1 MVSNVIGQ
9 NRQTEVIPLINRI
22 MKLSLLVAFIS
33 LILINIFPELFL
45 SVYGQGPE
53 FIQAA
58 IPVLR
63 IVSFA
68 MLLMSFGTIW
78 VSAVTG
84 TGNSKMNLY
93 TEIATI
99 VIYLLYVYI
108 TLEHLNLSI
117 AIGWLSE
124 WLYWITMF
132 VPSYWYIRS
141 MRWKKIKI

>member
-1 MVSNVIGQ
+1 
-9 NRQTEVIPLINRI
+9 
-22 MKLSLLVAFIS
+22 
-33 LILINIFPELFL
+33 
-45 SVYGQGPE
+45 
-53 FIQAA
+53 IQAA

-93 TEIATI
+93 TEIFTI
-99 VIYLLYVYI
+99 VVYLLYVYI

-132 VPSYWYIRS
+132 IPS
-141 MRWKKIKI
+141 

>member
-1 MVSNVIGQ
+1 VSNVIGQ
-9 NRQTEVIPLINRI
+9 NRHAEVIPLINRI

-33 LILINIFPELFL
+33 LVLINVFPVQFL
-45 SVYGQGPE
+45 GVYAQGPA
-53 FIQAA
+53 FIEAA

-78 VSAVTG
+78 VNAVTG

-93 TEIATI
+93 TEIITI
-99 VIYLLYVYI
+99 VVYLVYVYL
-108 TLEHLNLSI
+108 TLEHFNLSI
-117 AIGWLSE
+117 SIGWLSE

-132 VPSYWYIRS
+132 LPSFWYIKS